1 MRFKWGQ
8 RKEIALGIA
17 RGLCYLH
24 EELNP
29 HIVHRDVKASNVL
42 LDQNFVPKLSDFG
55 LARLFRDNTSHI
67 STGVAGTL

>member
-1 MRFKWGQ
+1 MRFRWRQ

-29 HIVHRDVKASNVL
+29 HIVHRDVKAGNVL
-42 LDQNFVPKLSDFG
+42 LDENFIPKLADFG
-55 LARLFRDNTSHI
+55 LARLFRENTSHI
-67 STGVAGTL
+67 STRVAGTL